1 MSLDFKDESE
11 GTIKTFTDNSIFL
24 DGVDIRGLPKK
35 RYKLITCKHMF
46 ACYVVIVSN
55 RSSKN
60 VTINIGK
67 SKLGSRSIDCEK
79 ENFGVF
85 LKSDQ
90 SCQFRFIKCF
100 FGEEIFIESTDKNL
114 FISTKRLRECPNP
127 KVVLLSDNDVIS
139 KIYEGGV
146 MNRNS
151 TTLNSSNSHINIKSP
166 I

>member
-1 MSLDFKDESE
+1 MSLDFKGEPE
-11 GTIKTFTDNSIFL
+11 GTVKTFTDNSIFL
-24 DGVDIRGLPKK
+24 DSIVIRCLPKK

-46 ACYVVIVSN
+46 ACYVVIVLN
-55 RSSKN
+55 GSSKN

-67 SKLGSRSIDCEK
+67 SKLGSRSIDCE
-79 ENFGVF
+79 EGNFGIS
-85 LKSDQ
+85 LKPDQ
-90 SCQFRFIKCF
+90 PYQFQLIKCF

-114 FISTKRLRECPNP
+114 FVSTKRLRECANP
-127 KVVLLSDNDVIS
+127 KVVLLSDNDVVS

-146 MNRNS
+146 VNRNS